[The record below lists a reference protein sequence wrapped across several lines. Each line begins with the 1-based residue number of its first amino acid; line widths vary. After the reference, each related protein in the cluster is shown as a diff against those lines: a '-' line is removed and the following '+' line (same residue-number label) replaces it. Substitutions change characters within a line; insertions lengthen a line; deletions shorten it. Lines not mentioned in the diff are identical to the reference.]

1 MESEK
6 TSTVFSQDILTRDM
20 LTWFR

>member
-1 MESEK
+1 MGSEK